1 MKNLTEDLLKKLS
14 QLDREVKSQ
23 LRDKGFVVP
32 IKNKNGTI
40 RFGWYTV
47 VKNTNGSYAI
57 LDHAN
62 EAIVSGLNLPQTA
75 LITAN
80 SLALGKHT
88 DSQLI
93 DLDRRYGY
101 ADFKEQ
107 VHKKAIER
115 DDKSLDYFDIN
126 LEKHKIAL
134 HKKATHKREIMT
146 SFEKLTKLL

>member
-23 LRDKGFVVP
+23 LRAKGFVVP
-32 IKNKNGTI
+32 IKSKNGTI
-40 RFGWYTV
+40 KFGWYTV
-47 VKNTNGSYAI
+47 VRNNDGSYSV

-62 EAIVSGLNLPQTA
+62 ESIVSGINLPQTA
-75 LITAN
+75 VITAN
-80 SLALGKHT
+80 SLALGKHK
-88 DSQLI
+88 DAQLI

-107 VHKKAIER
+107 LYKRAIER

-126 LEKHKIAL
+126 LEKHKTAL
-134 HKKATHKREIMT
+134 HKKAVYRCEIT
-146 SFEKLTKLL
+146 KSFDKLTKLL

>member
-23 LRDKGFVVP
+23 LRAKGFVVP
-32 IKNKNGTI
+32 IKSKNGTI
-40 RFGWYTV
+40 KFGWYTV
-47 VKNTNGSYAI
+47 VRNPDGSYSI
-57 LDHAN
+57 LDHTK
-62 EAIVSGLNLPQTA
+62 EAIVSGINLPQTA

-93 DLDRRYGY
+93 AMDKSYGY

-107 VHKKAIER
+107 LHKRAIER
-115 DDKSLDYFDIN
+115 DHKNLDYFDIN

-134 HKKATHKREIMT
+134 HKKAAHKQEIMK
-146 SFEKLTKLL
+146 SFEKLTKLI

>member
-14 QLDREVKSQ
+14 QLDREVKYQ
-23 LRDKGFVVP
+23 LREKGFVVP
-32 IKNKNGTI
+32 IKGKNGTI
-40 RFGWYTV
+40 KFGRYAV
-47 VKNTNGSYAI
+47 VKNNDGSYAI

-62 EAIVSGLNLPQTA
+62 EAIVSGINLPQTA

-80 SLALGKHT
+80 SLALGKHK

-107 VHKKAIER
+107 LHKRAIAR
-115 DDKSLDYFDIN
+115 DDRSLDYFDIN
-126 LEKHKIAL
+126 LEKHRIAL
-134 HKKATHKREIMT
+134 HKKATHKQEIMK
-146 SFEKLTKLL
+146 SFEKLTKLI